1 MATNPYVMQSGS
13 SVKVGWNGTAVGTTS
28 TNSLIQAFTQNG
40 TAGLASGDT
49 AQFDLDASNSYLNP
63 FATVSTGAWAF
74 PHYYINRNSTSGENV
89 WNTGI
94 ISHNVQW
101 GDFKGYDH
109 WPLDN
114 RGRIELTINDPFAMF
129 DLSIRIDSTS
139 YIFSVSIPANVPPI
153 AQPGQ
158 TFWPATGIDF
168 WYGTGAPNF
177 PGAGATNQ
185 GTGGANVGLRY
196 SWSLPNMGG
205 TPFKVS
211 LDINDF
217 HTGENFYSVGNLT
230 VNKQGLP
237 GDVFEDYV
245 DIGFWRCP
253 VFVWQIDP

>member
-1 MATNPYVMQSGS
+1 MQSGS
-13 SVKVGWNGTAVGTTS
+13 SVRVGWNGTSVGTTS
-28 TNSLIQAFTQNG
+28 TNSLIRAFTQNG

-49 AQFDLDASNSYLNP
+49 AQFDLDAANSYLNP
-63 FATVSTGAWAF
+63 FATVSTGTWAF
-74 PHYYINRNSTSGENV
+74 PHYYINRNCTSGVNV
-89 WNTGI
+89 WNIGI
-94 ISHNVQW
+94 IINHLQW
-101 GDFKGYDH
+101 GDFIGYDH

-114 RGRIELTINDPFAMF
+114 RGRIELTINDPVAMF

-177 PGAGATNQ
+177 PGAGTSNQ
-185 GTGGANVGLRY
+185 GTGGANTGLRY
-196 SWSLPNMGG
+196 SWSLPNMRG
-205 TPFKVS
+205 TNFDVS
-211 LDINDF
+211 LDIYDF
-217 HTGENFYSVGNLT
+217 HTGENFYSVSHLT
-230 VNKQGLP
+230 VNKLGNP

-253 VFVWQIDP
+253 VFQWTIDP